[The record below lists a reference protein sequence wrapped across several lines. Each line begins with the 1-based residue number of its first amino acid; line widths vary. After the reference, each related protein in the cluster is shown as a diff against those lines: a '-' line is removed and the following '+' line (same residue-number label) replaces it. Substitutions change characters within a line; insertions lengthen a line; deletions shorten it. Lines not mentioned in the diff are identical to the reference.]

1 VPLNRLIEVGPI
13 NRLQLLTVDI
23 ILLSL
28 QLTMLAITLSTTP
41 STTSMNETR
50 TAVSSEL
57 DRAERGVT
65 DEEGNEGSEVTLDVG
80 YEQVIIRVGVVETIK
95 SLWKNDSPIVRR
107 FR

>member
-1 VPLNRLIEVGPI
+1 
-13 NRLQLLTVDI
+13 
-23 ILLSL
+23 
-28 QLTMLAITLSTTP
+28 MLAITLSTTP
-41 STTSMNETR
+41 STTSTNGTR

-65 DEEGNEGSEVTLDVG
+65 DEEGNEGSEVTQDVG
-80 YEQVIIRVGVVETIK
+80 YEHVTIRVGVVETIK